1 MFKLLDL
8 VFLITTSRPAFLH
21 LATHL
26 LQDTRYHFRVV
37 SLSFPTQRPHFLL
50 PMLMDNSDQTSPRLA
65 TLAELFA
72 ATSKG
77 KRKRSVSHIEG
88 IPISLIVPP
97 TLPYRAAS
105 KLEGRR
111 IVGNRRVMDL
121 DDAMS
126 CLSVS
131 GSGDAVR
138 LICSHLQVRTDEDD
152 SLLRV
157 RVMRATTRMMTTMSG
172 WSHVR
177 KIG

>member
-26 LQDTRYHFRVV
+26 LQDTRYHFRV
-37 SLSFPTQRPHFLL
+37 
-50 PMLMDNSDQTSPRLA
+50 TSPRLA

-131 GSGDAVR
+131 GSGDAPFT
-138 LICSHLQVRTDEDD
+138 SESDASDDEDD
-152 SLLRV
+152 DDDV
-157 RVMRATTRMMTTMSG
+157 WVVT
-172 WSHVR
+172 
-177 KIG
+177 